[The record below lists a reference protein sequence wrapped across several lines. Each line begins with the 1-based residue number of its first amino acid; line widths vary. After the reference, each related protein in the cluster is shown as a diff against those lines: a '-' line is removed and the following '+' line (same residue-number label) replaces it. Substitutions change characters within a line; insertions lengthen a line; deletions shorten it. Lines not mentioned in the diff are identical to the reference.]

1 MSDITDEV
9 GRLRGLLNAM
19 KDAFC
24 VIEILVDES
33 DVIRD
38 LRFLDANE
46 AFFVHTGIR
55 DVNGRL
61 ASEVFPELEAS
72 WYDNFAKVYQ
82 SGAPAQFVERSR
94 SLNRWFE
101 CSLSRIG
108 PREQRQLTCLFK
120 DVTERKSV
128 EDERELTASQLAK
141 LAAAL
146 AESDQHKTEFLAT
159 LAHELRNPLAPVRS
173 GLEMINE
180 CRHDPDEVAR
190 SCEMALGQVEHMVRL
205 VDDLLDISRISLGT
219 VTLQLQA
226 TELTQMI
233 NSAVARSR
241 ELMDQKQQV
250 LELALPH
257 ETRTIVVDPIRVS
270 QIISNLLSN
279 AAKYTPDH
287 GIIKLSVKL
296 DEHHLLISV
305 SDNGDGLEKDS
316 LSRIFNM
323 FTQITGD
330 VPRENTGL
338 GIGLTLSQ
346 RLVTLHGGTLQGF
359 SDGLGK
365 GSRFDVVIPSTLVA
379 TVNEAALP
387 TGASAAGRHVN
398 SVLIVDDNEDAA
410 CSLAKLLKRRGYE
423 ARVAFTGQSALKSIL
438 SEQPDVA
445 LIDIGLPDISG
456 LDVAAKLTRLGLH
469 KGMSMIAL
477 TGWGTVEDQQRC
489 KDAGFDHHV
498 TKPAATSKIV
508 ELLKSIEPEEQAVN
522 SVAGTTVYPSDA

>member
-1 MSDITDEV
+1 MIDVTVEV
-9 GRLRGLLNAM
+9 SRLRGLLNAM

-24 VIEILVDES
+24 VIEVLVDES
-33 DVIRD
+33 DVITD
-38 LRFLDANE
+38 LRYLDANE
-46 AFFVHTGIR
+46 AFFAHTGVKDI
-55 DVNGRL
+55 NGRL
-61 ASEVFPELEAS
+61 ASEMFPELEAS
-72 WYDNFAKVYQ
+72 WYDSFARVYQ
-82 SGAPAQFVERSR
+82 SGAPEQFVERSQ

-108 PREQRQLTCLFK
+108 PREQRQLACLFK
-120 DVTERKSV
+120 DVTGRKSV
-128 EDERELTASQLAK
+128 EDERERTASQLRR
-141 LAAAL
+141 LADAL

-190 SCEMALGQVEHMVRL
+190 SCDMALRQVEHMVRL

-219 VTLQLQA
+219 VALQLQA
-226 TELTQMI
+226 TELSLMV
-233 NSAVARSR
+233 NSAVERSR
-241 ELMDQKQQV
+241 GLMDQKKQV
-250 LELALPH
+250 LELALPS
-257 ETRTIVVDPIRVS
+257 ESKTVVVDPVRVS
-270 QIISNLLSN
+270 QVISNLLSN
-279 AAKYTPDH
+279 AAKYTPDE
-287 GIIKLSVKL
+287 GVIKLSVKL

-305 SDNGDGLEKDS
+305 SDNGDGLEEDS
-316 LSRIFNM
+316 LSRIFDM

-346 RLVTLHGGTLQGF
+346 RLVKLHGGTLYGF

-365 GSRFDVVIPSTLVA
+365 GSRFDVAIPRALVA
-379 TVNEAALP
+379 TVNEAAIL
-387 TGASAAGRHVN
+387 AGEAMGNRHVN

-410 CSLAKLLKRRGYE
+410 CSLAKLLKRRGFE
-423 ARVAFTGQSALKSIL
+423 ARVAFTGQSALESIL

-456 LDVAAKLTRLGLH
+456 LDVASKLTRLGLN

-489 KDAGFDHHV
+489 KDAGFDHHL

-508 ELLKSIEPEEQAVN
+508 ELLMSIEPGEQAVN
-522 SVAGTTVYPSDA
+522 PADATTL